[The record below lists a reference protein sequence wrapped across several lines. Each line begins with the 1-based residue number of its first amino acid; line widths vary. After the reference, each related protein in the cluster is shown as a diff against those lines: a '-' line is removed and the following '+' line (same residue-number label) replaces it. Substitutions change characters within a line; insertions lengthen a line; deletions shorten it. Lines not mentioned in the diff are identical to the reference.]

1 MSAAQGAAG
10 NRKVRHRDGAAGV
23 PALVAFDLDGTLTR
37 GPSCLESIAAA
48 NGFAERMAVW
58 ETSRTEAEIR
68 AARTGVWPILT
79 GLAPDR
85 ITGPLGDIPLAPGVF
100 EGLAALRAAGVPVVI
115 VSLTFTLTVSW
126 FAERFGV
133 VDFIGTRPHGRG
145 FRHVFPWTKPVL
157 LAEFA
162 ARRGIAM
169 ADVAA
174 VGDSRGDVPM
184 LRAVGRSVFVGP
196 TLPED
201 LTPTWHLPD
210 ASIAT
215 ITSLL
220 LPDHNP

>member
-1 MSAAQGAAG
+1 MRPG
-10 NRKVRHRDGAAGV
+10 
-23 PALVAFDLDGTLTR
+23 LVAFDLDGTLTR

-48 NGFAERMAVW
+48 NGFADRMAVW

-68 AARTGVWPILT
+68 AARVGVWPILT
-79 GLAPDR
+79 GLPPDR
-85 ITGPLGDIPLAPGVF
+85 ITGPLADIPLAPGVF

-126 FAERFGV
+126 FAERFGI

-162 ARRGIAM
+162 ARNKVAM
-169 ADVAA
+169 ADVVA
-174 VGDSRGDVPM
+174 VGDSVGDVPM

-196 TLPED
+196 ALPAG
-201 LTPTWHLPD
+201 LAPTWHLPG

-215 ITSLL
+215 ITALL
-220 LPDHNP
+220 LKDHQTVTSGP